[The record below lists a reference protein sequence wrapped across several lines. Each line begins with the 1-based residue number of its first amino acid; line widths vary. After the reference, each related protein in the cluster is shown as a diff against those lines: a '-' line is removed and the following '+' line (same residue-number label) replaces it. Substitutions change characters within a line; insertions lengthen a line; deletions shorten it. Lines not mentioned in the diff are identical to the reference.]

1 MGIQQWLFSFKGRIG
16 RRDFWIW
23 MVLWVVSMTLLFVLA
38 NDGMLDFQ
46 TAAFILVCLIWP
58 TACVM
63 VKRLH
68 DRGRHGAWALL
79 MVLAWMLLSGNW
91 EMLNGTLAWAVGRLI
106 PVAIIVV
113 MMIDL
118 GAMIGTQGKNRFG
131 DETLEVKFR

>member
-91 EMLNGTLAWAVGRLI
+91 EILNVTLAWAVGRLI